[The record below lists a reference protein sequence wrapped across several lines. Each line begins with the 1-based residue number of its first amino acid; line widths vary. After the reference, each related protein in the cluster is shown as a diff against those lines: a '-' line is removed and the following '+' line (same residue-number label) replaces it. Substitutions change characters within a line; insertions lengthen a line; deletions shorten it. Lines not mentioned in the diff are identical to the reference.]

1 MSADTKKSPEEF
13 DMRNF
18 KPRKSVLG
26 LTVKYIIL
34 GLITAIGVYAI
45 YLMLINQMYWQ
56 PALLA
61 ISLIG
66 INFLYMTERAVPLKY
81 LLPGTITMAVF
92 GVLPIVYSIYIAF
105 TNYSTG
111 HEVSKPE
118 AIEAITRDG
127 YFDYDSFTV
136 QVADGPEG
144 RVYLLQRYDAETSE
158 DEGSFIGTPEGIT
171 PAPEPFVLNENNVF
185 EPIAPDGY
193 TPIDDN
199 TIDKWIGDGKAF
211 VVPLDKGNVVL
222 DSSHTGFQR
231 AYRWEYDP
239 ATGSLTDVSCG
250 NVFKDNGYGSF
261 EGVECE
267 SGETI
272 KLPTG
277 WMVQVGFDNFRKI
290 FGEHRYSEALWRVFL
305 WTIVYAFSSVFLTF
319 ACGLGV
325 ALLFNVNRM
334 RGRKLYRGLLI
345 IPYAVPG
352 FLSLLVWRGL
362 LNDTMGVA
370 NPVVTVV
377 KSFLYNNFNAM
388 PVVVS
393 VAIVAIM
400 AATGEFIYRRNQEKT
415 LRHITTSERIF
426 TRVPFY
432 LPAAFFMFVA
442 YVGHSV
448 DASDASIP
456 WLTDPNWAKISILL
470 VNTWLGFP
478 YMFLIGTGALQA
490 IPAELKEAAAVDGA
504 SRFQIFR
511 NVTMPLL
518 LVAVGPL
525 LVGSFSFNFNN
536 FNQIYLLTGGGP
548 ALQNNDSAAGA
559 TDILISYTYKLSF
572 ASGQGNNYGLSAA
585 VSILLFFIVGG
596 MAFWSFRRSKA
607 LENMS

>member
-1 MSADTKKSPEEF
+1 
-13 DMRNF
+13 
-18 KPRKSVLG
+18 
-26 LTVKYIIL
+26 
-34 GLITAIGVYAI
+34 
-45 YLMLINQMYWQ
+45 
-56 PALLA
+56 
-61 ISLIG
+61 
-66 INFLYMTERAVPLKY
+66 
-81 LLPGTITMAVF
+81 
-92 GVLPIVYSIYIAF
+92 
-105 TNYSTG
+105 
-111 HEVSKPE
+111 
-118 AIEAITRDG
+118 
-127 YFDYDSFTV
+127 
-136 QVADGPEG
+136 
-144 RVYLLQRYDAETSE
+144 
-158 DEGSFIGTPEGIT
+158 
-171 PAPEPFVLNENNVF
+171 
-185 EPIAPDGY
+185 
-193 TPIDDN
+193 
-199 TIDKWIGDGKAF
+199 
-211 VVPLDKGNVVL
+211 
-222 DSSHTGFQR
+222 
-231 AYRWEYDP
+231 
-239 ATGSLTDVSCG
+239 LTDISC
-250 NVFKDNGYGSF
+250 NSVFKDNNYGSF
-261 EGVECE
+261 QGKDCE
-267 SGETI
+267 TGENI
-272 KLPTG
+272 KLTTG
-277 WMVQVGFDNFRKI
+277 WMVQIGLDNFRHI

-362 LNDTMGVA
+362 LNDQMGVA
-370 NPVVTVV
+370 NPLVTVA
-377 KSFLYNNFNAM
+377 KSFLYSKFHSM
-388 PVVVS
+388 PLLLIA
-393 VAIVAIM
+393 AIVAVM
-400 AATGEFIYRRNQEKT
+400 AATGEFIYRKSQEDSA
-415 LRHITTSERIF
+415 RHISRSEKFF

-432 LPAAFFMFVA
+432 LPAIFFLFVA

-448 DASDASIP
+448 DASAASIP

-478 YMFLIGTGALQA
+478 YMFLVGTGALQA
-490 IPAELKEAAAVDGA
+490 IPSELKEAASVDGA
-504 SRFQIFR
+504 TRFQIFR
-511 NVTMPLL
+511 NVTLPLL